1 MDASYFSTIMRPFP
15 QIDNCLFKM
24 RLIKLTFVTTSQTV
38 MFSIERKDRATSARA
53 GVLRTSHG
61 DIPTPIFM
69 PVGTAATV
77 KGVLHRDLKTEIDAP
92 VILANTYHLYLRPG
106 TDIISSSG
114 GIHRF
119 MSWDRPV
126 LTDSGGYQVF
136 SLAANRKLTE
146 EGAIFRSHIDGSKH
160 LFTPESV
167 IDIQRAIGADIMMA
181 FDECAPW
188 PCDHKYAQKS
198 MELTH
203 RWLDRCVLQVRNTG
217 PLYGADQMMFPI
229 VQGAIY
235 SDLRRISA
243 DKCASSEMPGNA
255 IGGLSVGEPAEVMYE
270 MIEVV
275 NEILPDDKPRYLMG
289 VGTPANI
296 LEGIARGVDMFD
308 CVMPSRNGRNGM
320 LFTREGIVN
329 IRNRRWAT
337 DFSPVDALS
346 ASEISRTYSKA
357 YLRHLVI
364 SGEMLGAQIATI
376 HNLSFYLSL
385 VREARERILDGTF
398 GIWKEKTVRKISERV

>member
-1 MDASYFSTIMRPFP
+1 MTVTQRMMFR
-15 QIDNCLFKM
+15 IDK
-24 RLIKLTFVTTSQTV
+24 
-38 MFSIERKDRATSARA
+38 KDSSTSARA
-53 GVLRTSHG
+53 GVLRTAHG
-61 DIPTPIFM
+61 DIPTPVFM

-77 KGVLHRDLKTEIDAP
+77 KGVLHRDLRTEINAP

-106 TDIISSSG
+106 TDIINSAG
-114 GIHRF
+114 GVHGF

-146 EGAIFRSHIDGSKH
+146 EGAIFRSHIDGSRH
-160 LFTPESV
+160 LFTPEKV
-167 IDIQRAIGADIMMA
+167 LDIQRLLGSDIMMA

-188 PCDHKYAQKS
+188 PCDHGYALRS

-203 RWLDRCVLQVRNTG
+203 RWLDRCVDHYRKSR
-217 PLYGADQMMFPI
+217 PLYGYEQMLFPI
-229 VQGAIY
+229 VQGAVY
-235 SDLRRISA
+235 ADLRRISA
-243 DKCASSEMPGNA
+243 EKAASMDMAGNA

-270 MIEVV
+270 MTEVV
-275 NEILPDDKPRYLMG
+275 NSILPEEKPRYLMG

-296 LEGIARGVDMFD
+296 LESIARGVDMFD

-320 LFTREGIVN
+320 LFTRDGIIN
-329 IRNRRWAT
+329 IRNKRWAE
-337 DFSPVDALS
+337 DLSPVEAGSD
-346 ASEISRTYSKA
+346 SEISRTYSRA

-376 HNLSFYLSL
+376 HNLAFYLSL
-385 VREARERILDGTF
+385 VREAREKILEGTF
-398 GIWKEKTVRKISERV
+398 GPWKEETVKRISGRV